1 MHSLHLFNCIECKD
15 HLIYYSSIRIFRCGL
30 IFAMFLP
37 DVIVQKKTTEKIKHI
52 KKPIMYQNDQC
63 SISKSHKSKNN
74 NISIKFV
81 SLNHF

>member
-1 MHSLHLFNCIECKD
+1 
-15 HLIYYSSIRIFRCGL
+15 
-30 IFAMFLP
+30 MFLP

-81 SLNHF
+81 SLNHFWNNIMIEFVECHNRFVWGRIVSDSPTYKGN